1 MPPSAVHFNGSVN
14 LSDTKTVMRELVSRV
29 PVGVRRIPD
38 GETGDRGNW
47 IFFQLAKFLRTPGL
61 CPAGD
66 QSAPSYQE
74 IPKVR
79 LADGTDPGSIAW
91 PDLGYAQ
98 AYQESFEIFQQ
109 LRKDGAIGDQVRYQ
123 VQYPT
128 PLASIN
134 GWVVPEDHDALQPSY
149 ARALFADLERLL
161 NALPHDQ
168 IAVQWDVAVEFAILE
183 QQDFAGPETQSFTA
197 IAAQL
202 TECLDRVPVDVPVG
216 LHLCY
221 GDFQHQHFVQP
232 QSLLRQVQVLN
243 AVTNSAERPPSFCSF
258 TVPQYQREPAY
269 FEPLSALRVSEQTEL
284 YFALVPYHPSQQ
296 EPGTTDTQVRLIDQ
310 HLGERAWGI
319 STECGMGRVPSDE
332 VPALLDLHRE
342 ILAKHSS

>member
-14 LSDTKTVMRELVSRV
+14 LANAETVMRELASRV

-66 QSAPSYQE
+66 QSAESYQE
-74 IPKVR
+74 IPKVQ
-79 LADGTDPGSIAW
+79 LADGTDPDSIAW

-98 AYQESFEIFQQ
+98 AYQESFESFQQ
-109 LRKDGAIGDQVRYQ
+109 LRKADVLGDQVRYQ

-134 GWVVPEDHDALQPSY
+134 GWVVPEHHDALQPSY
-149 ARALFADLERLL
+149 TRALFADLERLL

-168 IAVQWDVAVEFAILE
+168 LAVQWDVAVEFAILE
-183 QQDFAGPETQSFTA
+183 QQDFASPETQTFTSIVQWLA
-197 IAAQL
+197 
-202 TECLDRVPVDVPVG
+202 ECVDRVPADVPVG

-232 QSLLRQVQVLN
+232 RSLLRQVQVLN
-243 AVTNSAERPPSFCSF
+243 AVTESAKRPPSWCSF
-258 TVPQYQREPAY
+258 TVPQDQRDPAY
-269 FEPLSALRVSEQTEL
+269 FEPLSELRATEQTEL
-284 YFALVPYHPSQQ
+284 YFGLVPYHPSQQ
-296 EPGTTDTQVRLIDQ
+296 EPGTTDAQVKLIDQ

-319 STECGMGRVPSDE
+319 STECGMGRAAADE
-332 VPALLDLHRE
+332 VPGLLDLHRE
-342 ILAKHSS
+342 ILGKYSS

>member
-14 LSDTKTVMRELVSRV
+14 LADAETVMRELASRV

-66 QSAPSYQE
+66 QSAESYQE

-79 LADGTDPGSIAW
+79 LADGTDPDSIAW

-98 AYQESFEIFQQ
+98 AYQESFESFQQ
-109 LRKDGAIGDQVRYQ
+109 LRKADVLGDQVRYQ

-134 GWVVPEDHDALQPSY
+134 GWVVPEHHDALQPSY
-149 ARALFADLERLL
+149 TRALFADLERLL

-168 IAVQWDVAVEFAILE
+168 LAVQWDVAVEFAILE
-183 QQDFAGPETQSFTA
+183 QQDFASPETQTFTS
-197 IAAQL
+197 IAQWLA
-202 TECLDRVPVDVPVG
+202 ECVDRVPAGVPLG

-232 QSLLRQVQVLN
+232 RSLLRQVQVLN
-243 AVTNSAERPPSFCSF
+243 AVTESAKRPPSWCSF
-258 TVPQYQREPAY
+258 TVPQDQRDPAY
-269 FEPLSALRVSEQTEL
+269 FEPLSELRATEQTEL
-284 YFALVPYHPSQQ
+284 YFGLVPYHPSQQ
-296 EPGTTDTQVRLIDQ
+296 EPGTTDAQVKLIDQ

-319 STECGMGRVPSDE
+319 STECGMGRAAADE
-332 VPALLDLHRE
+332 VPGLLDLHRE
-342 ILAKHSS
+342 ILGKYSS